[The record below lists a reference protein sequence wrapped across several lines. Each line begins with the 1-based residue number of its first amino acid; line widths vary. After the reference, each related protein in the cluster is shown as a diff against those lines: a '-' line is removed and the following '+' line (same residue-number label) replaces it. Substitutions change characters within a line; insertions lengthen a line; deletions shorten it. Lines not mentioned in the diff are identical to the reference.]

1 MILAHFTRQYGAS
14 EYEKLYNKS
23 LTVYDGV
30 GDGCGDVCNGGSGGG
45 SGEVG

>member
-14 EYEKLYNKS
+14 EYEKLYKS
-23 LTVYDGV
+23 LTDHDGV
-30 GDGCGDVCNGGSGGG
+30 GDGWGDVCNGGSGGG